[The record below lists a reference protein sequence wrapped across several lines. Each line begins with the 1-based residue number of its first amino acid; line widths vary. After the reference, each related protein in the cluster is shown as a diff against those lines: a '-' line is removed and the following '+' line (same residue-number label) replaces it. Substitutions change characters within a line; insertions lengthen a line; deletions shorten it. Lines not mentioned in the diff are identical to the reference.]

1 MSFPRVIIIGE
12 TFRSN
17 GGGGITMM
25 NLFKDWPSDNLA
37 VITELTAESSPTFHC
52 QKYYQIGYH
61 EKKIIF
67 PLLWIKKRILS
78 GEVMVGNNRKD
89 QPWAGKGLSGPRSL
103 LKLLYYKTIKILGIN
118 HLTYKMQLSEK
129 LLHWVKNFSPDII
142 YHQPFNFSDMQ
153 LAYQLKRAI
162 NIPMVIHVMDDIVSF
177 ANKPNLLYYYWQ
189 KKIHGLFRMLI
200 DSASVCLSISDYMSV
215 EYYNRYN
222 KNFIAFRNPVEL
234 DEWMP
239 HMKKQWELSTP
250 IRIVYTGRLAVPNL
264 NSLLLFCRA
273 ISNVREKGHDIVLDI
288 YSLDVNHSFYRR
300 LKTLDGISIM
310 KPVPYSQIPELISGY
325 DIALLPIDFNSRSIQ
340 FARFSISTKT
350 SEYLISGVPVILLA
364 PVEIALTDYAH
375 KNKCMYIISN
385 SDLKN
390 IENRLIELIIN
401 QSLREDIARKAI
413 NVARIDSD
421 ACKVRQEFRSLI
433 KIAHSLEEN

>member
-1 MSFPRVIIIGE
+1 MSFPKVIIIGE

-37 VITELTAESSPTFHC
+37 VVTELTAESSPTFHC
-52 QKYYQIGYH
+52 RKYYQIGNQ

-67 PLLWIKKRILS
+67 PLSWFKKKILS
-78 GEVMVGNNRKD
+78 GEVMIGNSGKD
-89 QPWAGKGLSGPRSL
+89 QPWAEKESFGLRSF
-103 LKLLYYKTIKILGIN
+103 LKLLYYKTIMILGIN

-129 LLHWVKNFSPDII
+129 LLHWVKDFSPDIV

-153 LAYQLKRAI
+153 LAYQLKCAI

-177 ANKPNLLYYYWQ
+177 ANRPNLLYYYWQ
-189 KKIHGLFRMLI
+189 KRIHELFRRLI
-200 DSASVCLSISDYMSV
+200 DSASACLSISDYMSV

-234 DEWMP
+234 DKWMP
-239 HMKKQWELSTP
+239 HMKKQWEFSAP
-250 IRIVYTGRLAVPNL
+250 IRIVYTGRLAVPNI
-264 NSLLLFCRA
+264 NSLLLFCRV
-273 ISNVREKGHDIVLDI
+273 ISNVRKKGHDIVLDI
-288 YSLDVNHSFYRR
+288 YSLDENHSFYRR
-300 LKTLDGISIM
+300 IKTLDGISIM
-310 KPVPYSQIPELISGY
+310 KPIPYSQIPELISNY
-325 DIALLPIDFNSRSIQ
+325 DIALLPIDFNNRGIR

-364 PVEIALTDYAH
+364 PGKIALTDYARR
-375 KNKCMYIISN
+375 NDCMYIISN

-390 IENRLIELIIN
+390 IENRLMDLIIN
-401 QSLREDIARKAI
+401 QPLREEIARKGI
-413 NVARIDSD
+413 KVARIDSD
-421 ACKVRQEFRSLI
+421 ACKVRREFKSQI
-433 KIAHSLEEN
+433 KSAIH